1 MHGTLQVIAL
11 DDLLSASDPAQYPGV
26 SSRRSTIGRCR
37 TAFLMFTSGSSG
49 KPKGVLLEHAGI
61 VNMAMHCGAALGCGL
76 QDVHLQAATVSFD
89 AMLLEIMVPLMLG
102 GCIAILPPGAQL
114 DPQAVIHFLSQH
126 AVTTAFGVPSVLQ
139 AWLQAGLSQT
149 ACPSLRLAFTGGE
162 TVPGT
167 LVRNML
173 AALPEA
179 TLINMYGP
187 TEATVFVAQQGFSAD
202 PEQHALPHPGICPV
216 SPAPAASAAIPIGRP
231 ISNVNIHI
239 LDQQQQPVP
248 VRVAGEICIS
258 GVCLA
263 QGYLQEQDLTQ
274 ASFVH
279 DPCCP
284 SGQLSRLYRTGDLGR
299 WRHDGSLEILGRID
313 RQVLEQRKQFCTI
326 TV

>member
-1 MHGTLQVIAL
+1 MATLQVIAL
-11 DDLLSASDPAQYPGV
+11 DDLLSTSNPAQHPGV
-26 SSRRSTIGRCR
+26 SSRHSTIGHCR

-61 VNMAMHCGAALGCGL
+61 VNMAMHCGAALGCGP

-89 AMLLEIMVPLMLG
+89 AMLLEIMVPMMLG

-139 AWLQAGLSQT
+139 AWLQAGLSQR

-162 TVPGT
+162 SVPGT

-187 TEATVFVAQQGFSAD
+187 TEATVFVAQQGFSAY
-202 PEQHALPHPGICPV
+202 PEQHAAAALPHPGTCPV
-216 SPAPAASAAIPIGRP
+216 SPAPAASAVIPIGRP

-258 GVCLA
+258 GVSLA
-263 QGYLQEQDLTQ
+263 RGYLQQVELTK
-274 ASFVH
+274 ASFVANPH
-279 DPCCP
+279 C
-284 SGQLSRLYRTGDLGR
+284 SAGLHSRLYKTGDLGR
-299 WRHDGSLEILGRID
+299 WQHDGTLEILGRID
-313 RQVLEQRKQFCTI
+313 RQVS
-326 TV
+326 